1 MTKVISSPIDE
12 ETYKKE
18 NCWGI
23 SASIDLYG
31 CDPEMIKTPKE
42 IERFVV
48 ELCDE
53 IKMKRH
59 GEVMIDRFGTGELEG
74 YSFLQFIET
83 SSITAHF
90 DEPESRAFIDV
101 FSCKY
106 YDPDVTAEF
115 CKDFFKAEKYEMNV
129 LLRK

>member
-1 MTKVISSPIDE
+1 MTKAISSIDE
-12 ETYKKE
+12 ETYQKE
-18 NCWGI
+18 NYWGI
-23 SASIDLYG
+23 SASIDLQG
-31 CDPEMIKTPKE
+31 CDSVMIKTPKE
-42 IERFVV
+42 IERFVI
-48 ELCDE
+48 ELCKE

-59 GEVMIDRFGTGELEG
+59 GDVMIDRFGDGELEG

-90 DEPESRAFIDV
+90 DEPESRAFIDI

-106 YDPDVTAEF
+106 YDSQVTAEF
-115 CKDFFKAEKYEMNV
+115 CKNFFKADSYQMNV

>member
-1 MTKVISSPIDE
+1 MTKTISLINE
-12 ETYKKE
+12 EAYQKE
-18 NCWGI
+18 NSWGI

-31 CDPEMIKTPKE
+31 CDSIMIKTPKE
-42 IERFVV
+42 IERFVI

-59 GEVMIDRFGTGELEG
+59 GDVHIDRFGDGELEG

-90 DEPESRAFIDV
+90 DEPENRAFIDI

-106 YDPDVTAEF
+106 YNPQATAKF
-115 CKDFFKAEKYEMNV
+115 CKKFFEAESYQMNV

>member
-1 MTKVISSPIDE
+1 MTKLIHSVDE

-31 CDPEMIKTPKE
+31 CDPMMIKTPSE
-42 IERFVV
+42 IKRFVI

-53 IKMKRH
+53 IKMTRH
-59 GEVMIDRFGTGELEG
+59 GDTLIDRFGSGDLEG

-90 DEPESRAFIDV
+90 DEPENRAFIDI
-101 FSCKY
+101 FSCKF
-106 YDPDVTAEF
+106 YDPEITATF
-115 CKDFFKAEKYEMNV
+115 CKNFFKADKYQMNI
-129 LLRK
+129 LIRK

>member
-1 MTKVISSPIDE
+1 MTEVVSSLNE
-12 ETYKKE
+12 EIYRKG
-18 NCWGI
+18 NNWGV

-31 CDPEMIKTPKE
+31 CDPKMIKTPKE
-42 IERFVV
+42 IERFVI
-48 ELCDE
+48 ELCE
-53 IKMKRH
+53 KIKMKRH
-59 GEVMIDRFGTGELEG
+59 GDVLIDRFGDGELEG

-90 DEPESRAFIDV
+90 DEPENRAFIDI

-106 YDPDVTAEF
+106 YDPQVTAEF
-115 CKDFFKAEKYEMNV
+115 CKSFFKADSYEMNV